1 MERLRCDTI
10 QMFGVS
16 MILFQKF
23 IFLFTKDALKSEYN
37 DYNITKGLYLK

>member
-1 MERLRCDTI
+1 MRYYSNVWGQYD
-10 QMFGVS
+10 F
-16 MILFQKF
+16 FQKF